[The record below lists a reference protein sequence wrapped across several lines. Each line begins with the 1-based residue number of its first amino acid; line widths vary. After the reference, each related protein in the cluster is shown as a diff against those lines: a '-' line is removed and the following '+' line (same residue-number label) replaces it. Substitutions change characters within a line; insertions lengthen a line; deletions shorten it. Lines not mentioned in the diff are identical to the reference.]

1 MLGMHHHL
9 FLPNRLRELHITLV
23 FHHEFH
29 SHILFHRDRAPRGCH
44 VVTRGCQVN
53 KWVPPADVD
62 ATWTTT
68 WLAADQSEAA
78 SWHSYPCRLADLD
91 VRGSELMIGV
101 KWLSLR
107 FSLRSNH

>member
-1 MLGMHHHL
+1 MD
-9 FLPNRLRELHITLV
+9 EVVDTLV
-23 FHHEFH
+23 NMVEE
-29 SHILFHRDRAPRGCH
+29 SELVEPSPRGCH

-62 ATWTTT
+62 STWTTT